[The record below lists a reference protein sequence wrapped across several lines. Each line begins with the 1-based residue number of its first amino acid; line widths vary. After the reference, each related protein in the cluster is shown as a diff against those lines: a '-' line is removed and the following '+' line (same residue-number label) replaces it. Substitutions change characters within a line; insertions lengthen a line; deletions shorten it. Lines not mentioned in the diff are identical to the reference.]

1 VPPASQRFG
10 DHNADRPFDGLTQA
24 DRPKGV
30 TILGAFNLACKRD
43 ELEVAAL
50 LLVEYERIVTRLPI
64 SLDGARRTE
73 MTNLVEA
80 HARLWGLLQASVD
93 ECQRSQ

>member
-1 VPPASQRFG
+1 VPPLSQRFG
-10 DHNADRPFDGLTQA
+10 DDSAERSVDSLTPA
-24 DRPKGV
+24 DRPKGI
-30 TILGAFNLACKRD
+30 TILVAFNLACKRD

-50 LLVEYERIVTRLPI
+50 LLVEYERMVTRLPI

-73 MTNLVEA
+73 MTNLVDA

-93 ECQRSQ
+93 DASDPG